1 MLFLCTQAVSNSHKD
16 VAEHLMEKTD
26 RSVLRLTDRQGRTA
40 LHYAAGLAHD
50 ADASGGDEEE
60 GDVQVGPIGRR
71 KQHVNVHSYSVFAH
85 MQDMYKWLLQF
96 GPDEKQADGVSRGPI
111 RGTLRFHSS
120 LWRTKKDRNSLERSF
135 SEFCLRLK
143 REISEA

>member
-50 ADASGGDEEE
+50 ADASGGDEDD

-71 KQHVNVHSYSVFAH
+71 KQHVNVHSIFRFCS
-85 MQDMYKWLLQF
+85 QDMYKWLLQF

-111 RGTLRFHSS
+111 RDVTLTF
-120 LWRTKKDRNSLERSF
+120 LALAYKNRTVFLGKILLGILPF
-135 SEFCLRLK
+135 
-143 REISEA
+143 A